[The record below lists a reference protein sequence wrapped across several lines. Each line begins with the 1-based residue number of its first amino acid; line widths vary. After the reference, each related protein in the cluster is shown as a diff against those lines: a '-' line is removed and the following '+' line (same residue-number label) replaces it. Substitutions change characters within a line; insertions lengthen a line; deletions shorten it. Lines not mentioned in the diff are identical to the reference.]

1 MVNITAN
8 AVRDRLNLTENDVTD
23 EKVIEMI
30 EDATATIEVETGL
43 TIDYAN
49 CSESEAVAIKNLAAI
64 YLLCHL
70 TGGSAAG
77 LNFSVGDLHV
87 DALNKSPTV
96 DVLYREVERL
106 ILRLRHP
113 HMERV

>member
-1 MVNITAN
+1 
-8 AVRDRLNLTENDVTD
+8 VRDRLNLTESEVSD
-23 EKVIEMI
+23 EKVVGII
-30 EDATATIEVETGL
+30 EDATATINIETGL
-43 TIDYAN
+43 NIDYAN
-49 CSESEAVAIKNLAAI
+49 CSEAEAVAIKNLAAI
-64 YLLCHL
+64 YIICHL

-106 ILRLRHP
+106 ILRLRYP
-113 HMERV
+113 TMRRV

>member
-1 MVNITAN
+1 LVNVTADS
-8 AVRDRLNLTENDVTD
+8 VRDRLNLTEKDVTD
-23 EKVIEMI
+23 EKVVKMI
-30 EDATATIEVETGL
+30 EDATATIETETGL
-43 TIDYAN
+43 SIDYAN
-49 CSESEAVAIKNLAAI
+49 CSEAEAVAIKNLAAI

-87 DALNKSPTV
+87 DALSKSPTV